1 MNRKEALHIL
11 KIKVKYK
18 ELNEQL
24 LKKSYRNECLKTH
37 PDKNKNKCDTD
48 FLNVKEAYDFLKED
62 LLNKKNNQE
71 NKEENNHVNQEYEDE
86 NEIYEL
92 LLKYTTWLKPL
103 YFYFFMETIVL
114 NPSIHNLLKKDMYYL
129 KELNTYIPLWHRQII
144 LHNKINIIIQPILQE
159 NITIDDDNNI
169 YIKINNE
176 IENYNIGTISFL
188 IPLVENKKYFKG
200 IPKINEKNIYD
211 ITEYSKLIFIRS

>member
-1 MNRKEALHIL
+1 MNRKDALHIL

-37 PDKNKNKCDTD
+37 PDKNKNKCEED
-48 FLNVKEAYDFLKED
+48 FLKVKEAYDFLKED
-62 LLNKKNNQE
+62 LLNKKNTEIDELE
-71 NKEENNHVNQEYEDE
+71 NYEEY
-86 NEIYEL
+86 NEIYDL

-103 YFYFFMETIVL
+103 YEYFFMDTILL
-114 NPSIHNLLKKDMYYL
+114 NPSIHNLLKKDMYFL
-129 KELNTYIPLWHRQII
+129 KEFNTYIPLWHRQII
-144 LHNKINIIIQPILQE
+144 LHNKINIIIQPNLPE

-176 IENYNIGTISFL
+176 TENYTISGISFF
-188 IPLVENKKYFKG
+188 IPLNENKKYFKG